1 MKIKQI
7 TVSLMALGLS
17 SLALAVEP
25 FIIKDIRVEGLQRT
39 APTTVFSYLPVKIGD
54 TFNDGEGE
62 NIVKKL
68 YATGFFDDIRVETMG
83 NQVLLT
89 VVERPIISN
98 FDVAGGKTINNND
111 IKKNLA
117 NFGLGQSRVF
127 NPAILQQAINGLYDA
142 YRQKGKT
149 AVTITPNVTRLE
161 RNRVAI
167 ELKIDEGATTTI
179 KSIQFNGNQH
189 FSSSK
194 LRKQMSLSPHN
205 WMSWLSK
212 NDRFSDGQFKEDLD
226 NLTNFYQDHGY
237 LNFRITNV
245 NVTSS
250 DDKVSQLISIS
261 IDEGQRYRWG
271 NITVGGDT
279 REVPLQALQKLVKI
293 KRGRWYNRG
302 QLIDTIKAIQN
313 QMGTNGYAFSQVD
326 VRPTPNDS
334 NGTVDFVLNVIPDRK
349 VYVNQINITG
359 NNKTRDE
366 VLRRELRQMERAP
379 YDISKINRSKER
391 IQQLGYF
398 DNAQVDIKPVAN
410 TPDQV
415 DLDMSVKERSTGSIN
430 VGAGWAQDDG
440 LLISAGIAQDNLFGT
455 GKSASLQLSRSKVSQ
470 VAGLSFTD
478 PYFTPD
484 GVSLGYNLYYR
495 GYNPSKSESNA
506 MDYKTTTVGAGMSLG
521 VPITEHD
528 RVNFGLGVEHL
539 SVNVYEGD
547 YAPQRY
553 QDFVDKNGKNNWI
566 VKGTVGWG
574 RNTTDSAVWPTRG
587 YIVNANVDSG
597 LPGGDL
603 QYYSFSHDQRW
614 YFPLSKNFTL
624 MLYGQLGYADSY
636 GKTKDLPFMYAFS
649 GGGLGSVRGFESGT
663 LGPKYYNHYRGNNNY
678 SSDASS
684 YGGNYIATATAE
696 LLFPFPGIK
705 DQHTVRL
712 SLFADAGSVWDNKTY
727 PLESSKAKA
736 DKNPYGDKTH
746 KSSFSNEARY
756 SAGVAVT
763 WLSPMGP
770 LKFSYAYP
778 IHKKPEDQL
787 QRFQFQLGTTF

>member
-39 APTTVFSYLPVKIGD
+39 APKTVFSYLPVKIGD

-89 VVERPIISN
+89 VVERPIISSL
-98 FDVAGGKTINNND
+98 DVTGGKTINNND

-127 NPAILQQAINGLYDA
+127 NPAILQQAITGLKDA
-142 YRQKGKT
+142 YHQKGKT
-149 AVTITPNVTRLE
+149 NVNIKAEETRLE

-167 ELKIDEGATTTI
+167 RLKIDEGATTTI

-194 LRKQMSLSPHN
+194 LLKQMSLSPHN

-212 NDRFSDGQFKEDLD
+212 NDRFSDGQFRNDLD

-237 LNFRITNV
+237 LNFRITDV
-245 NVTSS
+245 NIKNS
-250 DDKVSQLISIS
+250 DDEVSQLIRITV
-261 IDEGQRYRWG
+261 DEGERYRWG
-271 NITVGGDT
+271 DITVGGDT
-279 REVPLQALQKLVKI
+279 REVPLEALQKLVKI
-293 KRGRWYNRG
+293 KRGKWYNRG
-302 QLIDTIKAIQN
+302 QLINTIKAIQD

-334 NGTVDFVLNVIPDRK
+334 NGTVDFVLNVIPGRK

-366 VLRRELRQMERAP
+366 VLRRELRQMERAVF
-379 YDISKINRSKER
+379 DISKINRSKQR

-398 DNAQVDIKPVAN
+398 DNAEVDIRPVAN

-440 LLISAGIAQDNLFGT
+440 LLLSAGIAQDNLFGT

-506 MDYKTTTVGAGMSLG
+506 MDYKTTTVGAGMNLG
-521 VPITEHD
+521 VPVTEHD

-539 SVNVYEGD
+539 AVNVYGD

-553 QDFVDKNGKNNWI
+553 RDFVKEHGKNNWI
-566 VKGTVGWG
+566 VKGTIGWG

-663 LGPKYYNHYRGNNNY
+663 LGPKYYNQYSNGNY
-678 SSDASS
+678 SSDSTS

-727 PLESSKAKA
+727 DFTNQEK
-736 DKNPYGDKTH
+736 DPYSGKSH
-746 KSSFSNEARY
+746 KSSLSNEARY
-756 SAGVAVT
+756 SAGLAVT

>member
-39 APTTVFSYLPVKIGD
+39 APKTVFSYLPVKIGD

-89 VVERPIISN
+89 VVERPIISSL
-98 FDVAGGKTINNND
+98 DVAGGKTINNND

-127 NPAILQQAINGLYDA
+127 NPAILQQAITGLYDA

-212 NDRFSDGQFKEDLD
+212 NDRFSDGQFRNDLD

-237 LNFRITNV
+237 LNFRITDV
-245 NVTSS
+245 NIKNS
-250 DDKVSQLISIS
+250 DDKVSQLIRITV
-261 IDEGQRYRWG
+261 DEGERYRWG
-271 NITVGGDT
+271 DITVGGDT
-279 REVPLQALQKLVKI
+279 REVPIEALQKLVKI
-293 KRGRWYNRG
+293 KRGKWYNRG
-302 QLIDTIKAIQN
+302 QLIDTIKAIQD
-313 QMGTNGYAFSQVD
+313 QMGSNGYAFSQVD

-398 DNAQVDIKPVAN
+398 DNAQVDIRPVAN

-440 LLISAGIAQDNLFGT
+440 LLLSAGIAQDNLFGT

-521 VPITEHD
+521 VPVTEHD

-539 SVNVYEGD
+539 AVNVYGD

-553 QDFVDKNGKNNWI
+553 RDFVKEHGKNNWI

-663 LGPKYYNHYRGNNNY
+663 LGPKYYNQYSNGNY
-678 SSDASS
+678 SSDSTS

-727 PLESSKAKA
+727 PLERLNVKT
-736 DKNPYGDKTH
+736 DKNQNPYGDKTH

>member
-39 APTTVFSYLPVKIGD
+39 APKTVFSYLPVKIGD

-89 VVERPIISN
+89 VVERPIISSL
-98 FDVAGGKTINNND
+98 DVTGGKTINNND

-127 NPAILQQAINGLYDA
+127 NPAILQQAITGLYDA

-212 NDRFSDGQFKEDLD
+212 NDRFSDGQFRNDLD

-237 LNFRITNV
+237 LNFRITDV
-245 NVTSS
+245 NIKNS
-250 DDKVSQLISIS
+250 DGEVSQLISITV
-261 IDEGQRYRWG
+261 DEGERYRWG
-271 NITVGGDT
+271 DITVGGDT
-279 REVPLQALQKLVKI
+279 REVPIEALQKLVKI
-293 KRGRWYNRG
+293 KRGKWYNRG
-302 QLIDTIKAIQN
+302 QLINTIKAIQD

-379 YDISKINRSKER
+379 YDISKINRSKQR

-398 DNAQVDIKPVAN
+398 DNAEVDIRPVAN

-440 LLISAGIAQDNLFGT
+440 LLLSAGIAQDNLFGT

-506 MDYKTTTVGAGMSLG
+506 MDYKTTTIGAGMNLG
-521 VPITEHD
+521 VPVTEHD

-539 SVNVYEGD
+539 AVNVYGQ

-553 QDFVDKNGKNNWI
+553 QDFVDEHGKNNWI

-603 QYYSFSHDQRW
+603 QYYSLSHDQRW

-663 LGPKYYNHYRGNNNY
+663 LGPKYYNQYKNTSY

-684 YGGNYIATATAE
+684 YGGNYIASATAE

-727 PLESSKAKA
+727 NLTAENQK
-736 DKNPYGDKTH
+736 DPYSGKTH

>member
-39 APTTVFSYLPVKIGD
+39 APKTVFSYLPVKIGD

-89 VVERPIISN
+89 VVERPIISSL
-98 FDVAGGKTINNND
+98 DVTGGKTINNND

-127 NPAILQQAINGLYDA
+127 NPAILQQAITGLYDA

-167 ELKIDEGATTTI
+167 ELKIDEGATATI

-212 NDRFSDGQFKEDLD
+212 NDRFSDGQFKDDLD

-237 LNFRITNV
+237 LNFHITNV

-250 DDKVSQLISIS
+250 DDKVSQLISITV
-261 IDEGQRYRWG
+261 DEGKRYRWG
-271 NITVGGDT
+271 NITVSGDT

-293 KRGRWYNRG
+293 KRGNWYNRG
-302 QLIDTIKAIQN
+302 QLINTIKAIQD

-398 DNAQVDIKPVAN
+398 DNAQVDIRPVVN

-430 VGAGWAQDDG
+430 IGAGWAQDDG
-440 LLISAGIAQDNLFGT
+440 LLLSAGIAQDNLFGT

-506 MDYKTTTVGAGMSLG
+506 MDYKTTTVGAGMNLG
-521 VPITEHD
+521 VPVTEHD

-539 SVNVYEGD
+539 AVNVYGD

-553 QDFVDKNGKNNWI
+553 WDFVKKNGKNNWI

-663 LGPKYYNHYRGNNNY
+663 LGPKYYNQYSNGNY

-727 PLESSKAKA
+727 DFTNQKK
-736 DKNPYGDKTH
+736 DPYSGKTH
-746 KSSFSNEARY
+746 KSSLSNEARY
-756 SAGVAVT
+756 SAGLAVT

>member
-39 APTTVFSYLPVKIGD
+39 APKTVFSYLPVKIGD

-89 VVERPIISN
+89 VVERPIISSL
-98 FDVAGGKTINNND
+98 DVTGGKTINNND

-127 NPAILQQAINGLYDA
+127 NPAILQQAITGLYDA

-212 NDRFSDGQFKEDLD
+212 NDRFSDGQFRNDLD
-226 NLTNFYQDHGY
+226 NLTNFYQDQGY
-237 LNFRITNV
+237 LNFRITDV
-245 NVTSS
+245 NIKNS
-250 DDKVSQLISIS
+250 DDKVSQLIRITV
-261 IDEGQRYRWG
+261 DEGERYRWG
-271 NITVGGDT
+271 DITVGGDT
-279 REVPLQALQKLVKI
+279 REVPIEALQKLVKI
-293 KRGRWYNRG
+293 KRGKWYNRG
-302 QLIDTIKAIQN
+302 QLIDTIKAIQD
-313 QMGTNGYAFSQVD
+313 QMGSNGYAFSQVD

-398 DNAQVDIKPVAN
+398 DNAQVDIRPVAN

-440 LLISAGIAQDNLFGT
+440 LLLSAGIAQDNLFGT

-521 VPITEHD
+521 VPVTEHD

-539 SVNVYEGD
+539 AVNVYGD

-553 QDFVDKNGKNNWI
+553 RDFVKEHGKNNWI

-663 LGPKYYNHYRGNNNY
+663 LGPKYYNQYSNGNY
-678 SSDASS
+678 SSDSTS

-727 PLESSKAKA
+727 PLESSKGKA
-736 DKNPYGDKTH
+736 DKSNPYGDKTH

>member
-1 MKIKQI
+1 MKLKQI

-25 FIIKDIRVEGLQRT
+25 FTIKDIRVEGLQRT

-54 TFNDGEGE
+54 TFTDVEGE
-62 NIVKKL
+62 DIIKRL
-68 YATGFFDDIRVETMG
+68 YATGFFDDVRVETMG

-98 FDVAGGKTINNND
+98 FDVTGGKSINNND
-111 IKKNLA
+111 IKKNLSS
-117 NFGLGQSRVF
+117 FGLGQSRVF
-127 NPAILQQAINGLYDA
+127 NPATLEQAILGLQDA
-142 YRQKGKT
+142 YRQRGKN
-149 AVTITPNVTRLE
+149 AVKITPKVTRLE
-161 RNRVAI
+161 RNRVAL
-167 ELKIDEGATTTI
+167 ELNIDEGSTTTI
-179 KSIQFNGNQH
+179 KSINFSGNKQFSAH
-189 FSSSK
+189 T
-194 LRKQMSLSPHN
+194 LRKQMSLSQKS
-205 WMSWLSK
+205 WTSWLTRD
-212 NDRFSDGQFKEDLD
+212 DRYSDTQLQQDLD
-226 NLTNFYQDHGY
+226 KINNYYQDHGY
-237 LNFRITNV
+237 LNFRIADVKMN
-245 NVTSS
+245 NSE
-250 DDKVSQLISIS
+250 DKAKRIINITV
-261 IDEGQRYRWG
+261 DEGARYRWG
-271 NITVGGDT
+271 KVTIGGDT
-279 REVPLQALQKLVKI
+279 REVPAESLQKLVKI
-293 KRGRWYNRG
+293 KQGKWYNRA
-302 QLIDTIKAIQN
+302 QLIDVIKAIQEK
-313 QMGTNGYAFSQVD
+313 MGSSGYAFCQVN
-326 VRPTPNDS
+326 VRSVPNE
-334 NGTVDFVLNVIPDRK
+334 NTHVVDFVLNVVPDRK

-379 YDISKINRSKER
+379 YDVSKINRSKER

-398 DNAQVDIKPVAN
+398 DNAEVDVKPVAG

-440 LLISAGIAQDNLFGT
+440 LLLSAGISQDNLFGT
-455 GKSASLQLSRSKVSQ
+455 GKSASLQLSRSKVNQ
-470 VAGLSFTD
+470 VAALSFTD

-484 GVSLGYNLYYR
+484 GVSLGYNMYYR
-495 GYNPSKSESNA
+495 GYDPSKSDSNS
-506 MDYKTTTVGAGMSLG
+506 MDYKTTTVGAGITLG

-528 RVNFGLGVEHL
+528 RVNFGLGAEHL
-539 SVNVYEGD
+539 GVKLYNNPPWRYEE
-547 YAPQRY
+547 
-553 QDFVDKNGKNNWI
+553 FVEKYGKNNWI
-566 VKGTVGWG
+566 FKGTIGWG

-587 YIVNANVDSG
+587 YITNANIDGG

-603 QYYSFSHDQRW
+603 QYYRISHDQRW

-624 MLYGQLGYADSY
+624 MLYGQLGYADGY
-636 GKTKDLPFMYAFS
+636 GKTKDLPFMYAFN
-649 GGGLGSVRGFESGT
+649 GGGLGSVRGYESGT
-663 LGPKYYNHYRGNNNY
+663 LGPKYFNRY
-678 SSDASS
+678 SDKTYSNDSSS

-712 SLFADAGSVWDNKTY
+712 SMFADAGSVWDNKTY
-727 PLESSKAKA
+727 KSYPDE
-736 DKNPYGDKTH
+736 KNPYGGSKAH
-746 KSSFSNEARY
+746 KSSFGNEVRY
-756 SAGVAVT
+756 SAGLAIT

>member
-39 APTTVFSYLPVKIGD
+39 APKTVFSYLPVKIGD

-89 VVERPIISN
+89 VVERPIISSL
-98 FDVAGGKTINNND
+98 DVTGGKTINNND

-127 NPAILQQAINGLYDA
+127 NPAILQQAITGLYDA

-167 ELKIDEGATTTI
+167 ELKIDEGATATI

-212 NDRFSDGQFKEDLD
+212 NDRFSDGQFRNDLD

-237 LNFRITNV
+237 LNFRITDV
-245 NVTSS
+245 NIKNS
-250 DDKVSQLISIS
+250 DGEVSQLISITV
-261 IDEGQRYRWG
+261 DEGERYRWG
-271 NITVGGDT
+271 DITVGGDT
-279 REVPLQALQKLVKI
+279 REVPIEALQKLVKI
-293 KRGRWYNRG
+293 KRGKWYNRG
-302 QLIDTIKAIQN
+302 QLINTIKAIQD

-379 YDISKINRSKER
+379 YDISKINRSKQR

-398 DNAQVDIKPVAN
+398 DNAEVDIRPVAN

-440 LLISAGIAQDNLFGT
+440 LLLSAGIAQDNLFGT

-521 VPITEHD
+521 VPVTEHD

-539 SVNVYEGD
+539 AVNVYGQ

-553 QDFVDKNGKNNWI
+553 QDFVDEHGKNNWI

-603 QYYSFSHDQRW
+603 QYYSLSHDQRW

-663 LGPKYYNHYRGNNNY
+663 LGPKYYNQYKNTSY

-684 YGGNYIATATAE
+684 YGGNYIASATAE

-727 PLESSKAKA
+727 DFTNQEK
-736 DKNPYGDKTH
+736 DPYSGKIH

>member
-1 MKIKQI
+1 MKLKQI

-39 APTTVFSYLPVKIGD
+39 APKTVFSYLPVKIGD

-89 VVERPIISN
+89 VVERPIISSL
-98 FDVAGGKTINNND
+98 DVTGGKTINNND

-127 NPAILQQAINGLYDA
+127 NPAILQQAITGLYDA

-167 ELKIDEGATTTI
+167 ELKIDEGATATI

-212 NDRFSDGQFKEDLD
+212 NDRFSDGQFRNDLD

-237 LNFRITNV
+237 LNFRITDV
-245 NVTSS
+245 NIKNS
-250 DDKVSQLISIS
+250 DGEVSQLISITV
-261 IDEGQRYRWG
+261 DEGERYRWG
-271 NITVGGDT
+271 DITVGGDT
-279 REVPLQALQKLVKI
+279 REVPIEALQKLVKI
-293 KRGRWYNRG
+293 KRGKWYNRG
-302 QLIDTIKAIQN
+302 QLINTIKAIQD

-379 YDISKINRSKER
+379 YDISKINRSKQR

-398 DNAQVDIKPVAN
+398 DNAEVDIRPVAN

-440 LLISAGIAQDNLFGT
+440 LLLSAGIAQDNLFGT

-506 MDYKTTTVGAGMSLG
+506 MDYKTTTIGAGMNLG
-521 VPITEHD
+521 VPVTEHD

-539 SVNVYEGD
+539 AVNVYGQ

-553 QDFVDKNGKNNWI
+553 QDFVDEHGKNNWI

-603 QYYSFSHDQRW
+603 QYYSLSHDQRW

-663 LGPKYYNHYRGNNNY
+663 LGPKYYNQYKNTSY

-684 YGGNYIATATAE
+684 YGGNYIASATAE

-727 PLESSKAKA
+727 DFTNQEK
-736 DKNPYGDKTH
+736 DPYSGKIH

>member
-39 APTTVFSYLPVKIGD
+39 APKTVFSYLPVKIGD

-89 VVERPIISN
+89 VVERPIISSL
-98 FDVAGGKTINNND
+98 DVAGGKTINNND

-127 NPAILQQAINGLYDA
+127 NPAILQQAITGLYDA

-212 NDRFSDGQFKEDLD
+212 NDRFSDGQFRNDLD

-237 LNFRITNV
+237 LNFRITDV
-245 NVTSS
+245 NIKNS
-250 DDKVSQLISIS
+250 DDKVSQLIRITV
-261 IDEGQRYRWG
+261 DEGERYRWG
-271 NITVGGDT
+271 DITVGGDT
-279 REVPLQALQKLVKI
+279 REVPIEALQKLVKI
-293 KRGRWYNRG
+293 KRGKWYNRG
-302 QLIDTIKAIQN
+302 QLINTIKAIQD

-379 YDISKINRSKER
+379 YDISKINRSKQR

-398 DNAQVDIKPVAN
+398 DNAEVDIRPVAN

-440 LLISAGIAQDNLFGT
+440 LLLSAGIAQDNLFGT

-506 MDYKTTTVGAGMSLG
+506 MDYKTTTIGAGMNLG
-521 VPITEHD
+521 VPVTEHD

-539 SVNVYEGD
+539 AVNVYGQ

-553 QDFVDKNGKNNWI
+553 QDFVDEHGKNNWI

-603 QYYSFSHDQRW
+603 QYYSLSHDQRW

-663 LGPKYYNHYRGNNNY
+663 LGPKYYNQYKNTSY

-684 YGGNYIATATAE
+684 YGGNYIASATAE

-727 PLESSKAKA
+727 DFTNQEK
-736 DKNPYGDKTH
+736 DPYSGKTH

>member
-39 APTTVFSYLPVKIGD
+39 APKTVFSYLPVKIGD

-89 VVERPIISN
+89 VVERPIISSL
-98 FDVAGGKTINNND
+98 DVTGGKTINNND

-127 NPAILQQAINGLYDA
+127 NPAILQQAITGLYDA

-212 NDRFSDGQFKEDLD
+212 NDRFSDGQFRNDLD

-237 LNFRITNV
+237 LNFRITDV
-245 NVTSS
+245 NIKNS
-250 DDKVSQLISIS
+250 DDKVSQLIRITV
-261 IDEGQRYRWG
+261 DEGERYRWG
-271 NITVGGDT
+271 DITVGGDT
-279 REVPLQALQKLVKI
+279 REVPIEALQKLVKI
-293 KRGRWYNRG
+293 KRGKWYNRG
-302 QLIDTIKAIQN
+302 QLIDTIKAIQD
-313 QMGTNGYAFSQVD
+313 QMGSNGYAFSQVD

-398 DNAQVDIKPVAN
+398 DNAQVDIRPVAN

-440 LLISAGIAQDNLFGT
+440 LLLSAGIAQDNLFGT

-521 VPITEHD
+521 VPVTEHD

-539 SVNVYEGD
+539 AVNVYGD

-553 QDFVDKNGKNNWI
+553 RDFVKEHGKNNWI

-663 LGPKYYNHYRGNNNY
+663 LGPKYYNQYSNGNY
-678 SSDASS
+678 SSDSTS

-727 PLESSKAKA
+727 DFTNQEK
-736 DKNPYGDKTH
+736 DPYSGKSH
-746 KSSFSNEARY
+746 KSSLSNEARY
-756 SAGVAVT
+756 SAGLAVT

>member
-39 APTTVFSYLPVKIGD
+39 APKTVFSYLPVKIGD

-89 VVERPIISN
+89 VVERPIISSL
-98 FDVAGGKTINNND
+98 DVTGGKTINNND

-127 NPAILQQAINGLYDA
+127 NPAILQQAITGLYDA

-167 ELKIDEGATTTI
+167 ELKIDEGATATI

-212 NDRFSDGQFKEDLD
+212 NDRFSDGQFRNDLD

-237 LNFRITNV
+237 LNFRITDV
-245 NVTSS
+245 NIKNS
-250 DDKVSQLISIS
+250 DGEVSQLISITV
-261 IDEGQRYRWG
+261 DEGERYRWG
-271 NITVGGDT
+271 DITVGGDT
-279 REVPLQALQKLVKI
+279 REVPIEALQKLVKI
-293 KRGRWYNRG
+293 KRGKWYNRG
-302 QLIDTIKAIQN
+302 QLINTIKAIQD

-379 YDISKINRSKER
+379 YDISKINRSKQR

-398 DNAQVDIKPVAN
+398 DNAEVDIRPVAN

-440 LLISAGIAQDNLFGT
+440 LLLSAGIAQDNLFGT

-506 MDYKTTTVGAGMSLG
+506 MDYKTTTIGAGMNLG
-521 VPITEHD
+521 VPVTEHD

-539 SVNVYEGD
+539 AVNVYGQ

-553 QDFVDKNGKNNWI
+553 QDFVDEHGKNNWI

-603 QYYSFSHDQRW
+603 QYYSLSHDQRW

-663 LGPKYYNHYRGNNNY
+663 LGPKYYNQYKNTSY

-684 YGGNYIATATAE
+684 YGGNYIASATAE

-727 PLESSKAKA
+727 DFTNQEK
-736 DKNPYGDKTH
+736 DPYSGKIH

>member
-54 TFNDGEGE
+54 TFNDGQGE

-98 FDVAGGKTINNND
+98 FDVAGGKTISNND

-261 IDEGQRYRWG
+261 IDEGKRYRWG
-271 NITVGGDT
+271 NISVGGDT

-302 QLIDTIKAIQN
+302 QLIDTIKAIQD

-398 DNAQVDIKPVAN
+398 DNAQVDIRPVAN

-521 VPITEHD
+521 VPVTEHD

-539 SVNVYEGD
+539 AVNVYDGE

-553 QDFVDKNGKNNWI
+553 LDFVKKNGKNNWI

-663 LGPKYYNHYRGNNNY
+663 LGPKYYNRYKNENY

-727 PLESSKAKA
+727 PLERLNGKT

>member
-39 APTTVFSYLPVKIGD
+39 APKTVFSYLPVKIGD

-89 VVERPIISN
+89 VVERPIISSL
-98 FDVAGGKTINNND
+98 DVTGGKTINNND

-127 NPAILQQAINGLYDA
+127 NPAILQQAITGLYDA

-212 NDRFSDGQFKEDLD
+212 NDRFSDGQFRNDLD

-237 LNFRITNV
+237 LNFRITDV
-245 NVTSS
+245 NIKNS
-250 DDKVSQLISIS
+250 DDKVSQLIRITV
-261 IDEGQRYRWG
+261 DEGERYRWG
-271 NITVGGDT
+271 DITVGGDT
-279 REVPLQALQKLVKI
+279 REVPIEALQKLVKI
-293 KRGRWYNRG
+293 KRGKWYNRG
-302 QLIDTIKAIQN
+302 QLINTIKAIQD

-379 YDISKINRSKER
+379 YDISKINRSKQR

-398 DNAQVDIKPVAN
+398 DNAEVDIRPVAN

-440 LLISAGIAQDNLFGT
+440 LLLSAGIAQDNLFGT

-506 MDYKTTTVGAGMSLG
+506 MDYKTTTVGAGMNLG
-521 VPITEHD
+521 VPVTEHD

-539 SVNVYEGD
+539 AVNVYGD

-553 QDFVDKNGKNNWI
+553 RDFVKEHGKNNWI
-566 VKGTVGWG
+566 VKGTIGWG

-663 LGPKYYNHYRGNNNY
+663 LGPKYYNQYSNGNY
-678 SSDASS
+678 SSDSTS

-727 PLESSKAKA
+727 DFTNQEK
-736 DKNPYGDKTH
+736 DPYSGKSH
-746 KSSFSNEARY
+746 KSSLSNEARY
-756 SAGVAVT
+756 SAGLAVT

>member
-39 APTTVFSYLPVKIGD
+39 APKTVFSYLPVKIGD

-89 VVERPIISN
+89 VVERPIISSL
-98 FDVAGGKTINNND
+98 DVTGGKTINNND

-127 NPAILQQAINGLYDA
+127 NPAILQQAITGLYDA

-167 ELKIDEGATTTI
+167 ELKIDEGATATI

-212 NDRFSDGQFKEDLD
+212 NDRFSDGQFRNDLD

-237 LNFRITNV
+237 LNFRITDV
-245 NVTSS
+245 NIKNS
-250 DDKVSQLISIS
+250 DGEVSQLISITV
-261 IDEGQRYRWG
+261 DEGERYRWG
-271 NITVGGDT
+271 DITVGGDT
-279 REVPLQALQKLVKI
+279 REVPIEALQKLVKI
-293 KRGRWYNRG
+293 KRGKWYNRG
-302 QLIDTIKAIQN
+302 QLINTIKAIQD

-379 YDISKINRSKER
+379 YDISKINRSKQR

-398 DNAQVDIKPVAN
+398 DNAEVDIRPVAN

-440 LLISAGIAQDNLFGT
+440 LLLSAGIAQDNLFGT

-506 MDYKTTTVGAGMSLG
+506 MDYKTTTIGAGMNLG
-521 VPITEHD
+521 VPVTEHD

-539 SVNVYEGD
+539 AVNVYGQ

-553 QDFVDKNGKNNWI
+553 QDFVDEHGKNNWI

-603 QYYSFSHDQRW
+603 QYYSLSHDQRW

-663 LGPKYYNHYRGNNNY
+663 LGPKYYNQYKNTSY

-684 YGGNYIATATAE
+684 YGGNYIASATAE

-727 PLESSKAKA
+727 PLESSKGKA

>member
-250 DDKVSQLISIS
+250 NDKVSQLISIS

-539 SVNVYEGD
+539 AVNVYGQ

-553 QDFVDKNGKNNWI
+553 RDFVDEHGKNNWI

-663 LGPKYYNHYRGNNNY
+663 LGPKYYNRYKNENY

-727 PLESSKAKA
+727 PLTRPDGNI

>member
-39 APTTVFSYLPVKIGD
+39 APKTVFSYLPVKIGD

-89 VVERPIISN
+89 VVERPIISSL
-98 FDVAGGKTINNND
+98 DVAGGKTINNND

-127 NPAILQQAINGLYDA
+127 NPAILQQAITGLYDA

-212 NDRFSDGQFKEDLD
+212 NDRFSDGQFRNDLD

-237 LNFRITNV
+237 LNFRITDV
-245 NVTSS
+245 NIKNS
-250 DDKVSQLISIS
+250 DDKVSQLIRITV
-261 IDEGQRYRWG
+261 DEGERYRWG
-271 NITVGGDT
+271 DITVGGDT
-279 REVPLQALQKLVKI
+279 REVPIEALQKLVKI
-293 KRGRWYNRG
+293 KRGKWYNRG
-302 QLIDTIKAIQN
+302 QLIDTIKAIQD
-313 QMGTNGYAFSQVD
+313 QMGSNGYAFSQVD
-326 VRPTPNDS
+326 VLPTPNDS

-398 DNAQVDIKPVAN
+398 DNAQVDIRPVAN

-440 LLISAGIAQDNLFGT
+440 LLLSAGIAQDNLFGT

-521 VPITEHD
+521 VPVTEHD

-539 SVNVYEGD
+539 AVNVYGD

-553 QDFVDKNGKNNWI
+553 RDFVKEHGKNNWI

-663 LGPKYYNHYRGNNNY
+663 LGPKYYNQYSNGNY
-678 SSDASS
+678 SSDSTS

-727 PLESSKAKA
+727 DFTNQEK
-736 DKNPYGDKTH
+736 DPYSGKSH
-746 KSSFSNEARY
+746 KSSLSNEARY
-756 SAGVAVT
+756 SAGLAVT

>member
-54 TFNDGEGE
+54 TFNNGEGE

-89 VVERPIISN
+89 VVERPIISSL
-98 FDVAGGKTINNND
+98 DVTGGKTINNND

-127 NPAILQQAINGLYDA
+127 NPAILQQAINGLNDA
-142 YRQKGKT
+142 YRQRGKT

-212 NDRFSDGQFKEDLD
+212 NDRFSDGQFRNDLD

-237 LNFRITNV
+237 LNFRITDV
-245 NVTSS
+245 NVKNS
-250 DDKVSQLISIS
+250 DDKVSQLIRITV
-261 IDEGQRYRWG
+261 DEGERYRWG
-271 NITVGGDT
+271 DITVGGDT
-279 REVPLQALQKLVKI
+279 REVPIEALQNLVKI
-293 KRGRWYNRG
+293 KRGKWYNRG
-302 QLIDTIKAIQN
+302 QLINTIKAIQD

-334 NGTVDFVLNVIPDRK
+334 NGTIDFVLNVIPGRK

-366 VLRRELRQMERAP
+366 VLRRELRQMERAVF
-379 YDISKINRSKER
+379 DISKINRSKQR

-398 DNAQVDIKPVAN
+398 DNAEVDIRPVAN

-440 LLISAGIAQDNLFGT
+440 LLLSAGIAQDNLFGT

-506 MDYKTTTVGAGMSLG
+506 MDYKTTTVGAGMNLG
-521 VPITEHD
+521 VPVTEHD

-539 SVNVYEGD
+539 AVNVYGQ

-553 QDFVDKNGKNNWI
+553 RDFVDEHGKNNWI

-663 LGPKYYNHYRGNNNY
+663 LGPKYYNQYSNGNY
-678 SSDASS
+678 SSDSTS

-727 PLESSKAKA
+727 DFTNQEK
-736 DKNPYGDKTH
+736 DPYSGKSH
-746 KSSFSNEARY
+746 KSSLSNEARY

>member
-39 APTTVFSYLPVKIGD
+39 APKTVFSYLPVKIGD

-89 VVERPIISN
+89 VVERPIISSL
-98 FDVAGGKTINNND
+98 DVTGGKTINNND

-127 NPAILQQAINGLYDA
+127 NPAILQQAITGLKDA
-142 YRQKGKT
+142 YHQKGKT
-149 AVTITPNVTRLE
+149 NVNIKAEETRLE

-167 ELKIDEGATTTI
+167 RLKIDEGATTTI

-189 FSSSK
+189 YSSSK

-212 NDRFSDGQFKEDLD
+212 NDRFSDGQFRSDLD

-237 LNFRITNV
+237 LNFRITDINIK
-245 NVTSS
+245 NS
-250 DDKVSQLISIS
+250 DDKVSQLIRITV
-261 IDEGQRYRWG
+261 DEGERYRWG
-271 NITVGGDT
+271 DITVGGDT
-279 REVPLQALQKLVKI
+279 REVPLEALQKLVKI
-293 KRGRWYNRG
+293 KRGKWYNRG
-302 QLIDTIKAIQN
+302 QLINTIKAIQD

-334 NGTVDFVLNVIPDRK
+334 NGTIDFVLNVIPGRK

-366 VLRRELRQMERAP
+366 VLRRELRQMERAVF
-379 YDISKINRSKER
+379 DISKINRSKQR

-398 DNAQVDIKPVAN
+398 DNAEVDIRPVAN

-440 LLISAGIAQDNLFGT
+440 LLLSAGIAQDNLFGT

-506 MDYKTTTVGAGMSLG
+506 MDYKTTTVGAGMNLG
-521 VPITEHD
+521 VPVTEHD

-539 SVNVYEGD
+539 AVNVYGD

-553 QDFVDKNGKNNWI
+553 RDFVKEHGKNNWI
-566 VKGTVGWG
+566 VKGTIGWG

-663 LGPKYYNHYRGNNNY
+663 LGPKYYNQYSNGNY
-678 SSDASS
+678 SSDSTS

-727 PLESSKAKA
+727 DFTNQEK
-736 DKNPYGDKTH
+736 DPYSGKSH
-746 KSSFSNEARY
+746 KSSLSNEARY
-756 SAGVAVT
+756 SAGLAVT

>member
-54 TFNDGEGE
+54 TFNDGQGE

-98 FDVAGGKTINNND
+98 FDVTGGKTINNND

-149 AVTITPNVTRLE
+149 AVTITPKVTRLE

-212 NDRFSDGQFKEDLD
+212 NDRFSDGQFKDDLD

-237 LNFRITNV
+237 LNFHITNV

-250 DDKVSQLISIS
+250 DDKVSQLISITV
-261 IDEGQRYRWG
+261 DEGKRYRWG
-271 NITVGGDT
+271 NITVSGDT

-293 KRGRWYNRG
+293 KRGNWYNRG
-302 QLIDTIKAIQN
+302 QLINTIKAIQD

-398 DNAQVDIKPVAN
+398 DNAQVDIRPVVN

-430 VGAGWAQDDG
+430 IGAGWAQDDG
-440 LLISAGIAQDNLFGT
+440 LLLSAGIAQDNLFGT

-521 VPITEHD
+521 VPVTEHD
-528 RVNFGLGVEHL
+528 RVNFGLGIEHL
-539 SVNVYEGD
+539 AVNVYGD

-553 QDFVDKNGKNNWI
+553 RDFVKEHGKNNWI

-663 LGPKYYNHYRGNNNY
+663 LGPKYYNQYRGNNNY

-727 PLESSKAKA
+727 NLTAEGQK
-736 DKNPYGDKTH
+736 DPYSGKTH

>member
-7 TVSLMALGLS
+7 TVSLMALGLT
-17 SLALAVEP
+17 SLAFAVEP
-25 FIIKDIRVEGLQRT
+25 FTIKDIRVEGLQRT

-54 TFNDGEGE
+54 TFTDGEGE

-89 VVERPIISN
+89 VVERPIISS
-98 FDVAGGKTINNND
+98 FDVTGGKTINNND
-111 IKKNLA
+111 IKKNLS

-127 NPAILQQAINGLYDA
+127 NPAMLQQAVEGLRDA

-149 AVTITPNVTRLE
+149 AVTITPKVTRLE
-161 RNRVAI
+161 RNRVAV
-167 ELKIDEGATTTI
+167 ELKIDEGTTTTI
-179 KSIQFNGNQH
+179 KTIQFQGNQH
-189 FSSSK
+189 YSSRT

-212 NDRFSDGQFKEDLD
+212 NDRFSENQFKDDLD
-226 NLTNFYQDHGY
+226 NLSNFYQDHGY
-237 LNFRITNV
+237 LNFRITDV
-245 NVTSS
+245 NVSNS
-250 DDKVSQLISIS
+250 DDKVSQAISITV
-261 IDEGQRYRWG
+261 DEGERYRWG
-271 NITVGGDT
+271 NVTVGGDT
-279 REVPLQALQKLVKI
+279 REVPLEALQQLVKI
-293 KRGRWYNRG
+293 KPGKWYNRG
-302 QLIDTIKAIQN
+302 QMINTIKAIQDR
-313 QMGTNGYAFSQVD
+313 MGSNGYAFSQVD
-326 VRPTPNDS
+326 VRPMANDS
-334 NGTVDFVLNVIPDRK
+334 NKTVDFVLNVIPDRK

-379 YDISKINRSKER
+379 YDTSKINRSKER

-398 DNAQVDIKPVAN
+398 DNAQVDIKSVPN

-415 DLDMSVKERSTGSIN
+415 DLDLSVKERSTGSIN

-440 LLISAGIAQDNLFGT
+440 LLLSAGIAQDNLFGT

-506 MDYKTTTVGAGMSLG
+506 MDYKTTTVGAGVNLG
-521 VPITEHD
+521 VPVTEHD
-528 RVNFGLGVEHL
+528 RVNFGLGLEHL
-539 SVNVYEGD
+539 AVKADGE
-547 YAPQRY
+547 YAPERY
-553 QDFVDKNGKNNWI
+553 SKFVDEHGKNNWI

-587 YIVNANVDSG
+587 YIINANMDSG

-649 GGGLGSVRGFESGT
+649 GGGLGSVRGYESGT
-663 LGPKYYNHYRGNNNY
+663 LGPKYFNQYKGGGY
-678 SSDASS
+678 SSDATS
-684 YGGNYIATATAE
+684 YGGNYIATASAE
-696 LLFPFPGIK
+696 LLFPVPGIK

-727 PLESSKAKA
+727 GPEWDSKHNRW
-736 DKNPYGDKTH
+736 KNSPYGMKAH
-746 KSSFSNEARY
+746 KSSLSNEARY
-756 SAGVAVT
+756 SAGLAVT